1 MLTFLEL
8 CISEAFSLVKLGF
21 SLFFFSGGCGIL
33 SGKVFVDSHFCINTH
48 HCPRRSTHMGPSV
61 EQGMGSTWPTQ
72 GTCAQH
78 RARGRKN
85 TDRVIGHQLLLRTNF

>member
-33 SGKVFVDSHFCINTH
+33 SGKVFVDTHFCINTH
-48 HCPRRSTHMGPSV
+48 HCPRRSTHRVWVRVWSKAWETRGLPRAHVPS
-61 EQGMGSTWPTQ
+61 T
-72 GTCAQH
+72 
-78 RARGRKN
+78 GREVGKIPI
-85 TDRVIGHQLLLRTNF
+85 V